1 MVSFGLFAI
10 PPKTR
15 QPMPTLSENKIK
27 WFVGRSLLGGVKHPI
42 GRWTKDVKDRH
53 LRNSLSLL
61 KRSG

>member
-10 PPKTR
+10 PTKTR

-27 WFVGRSLLGGVKHPI
+27 WFVGRSLLGEKHLK

-53 LRNSLSLL
+53 LRNSLSW
-61 KRSG
+61 

>member
-10 PPKTR
+10 PTKTR

-27 WFVGRSLLGGVKHPI
+27 WFVGRPVLGGVKHLK
-42 GRWTKDVKDRH
+42 GGWVNDVKDRH
-53 LRNSLSLL
+53 LRNSLKLL